1 MKYGII
7 KHSSRSWHCNE
18 IVVRIWEEDGY
29 TWVQECAVFENE
41 DQGKGRGL
49 EDAKTFISMKR
60 SAEALER

>member
-7 KHSSRSWHCNE
+7 KPPSASWYRNVS
-18 IVVRIWEEDGY
+18 VVRIWEEDGY
-29 TWVQECAVFENE
+29 TWVQECAAFDNE
-41 DQGKGRGL
+41 EQGKGRGL